1 MITQTGCGIM
11 NRFIAPSPMSTL
23 PVVSAFL
30 IFCFAEMAEA
40 MNPPRN
46 EPSAYPIIR
55 NQNMA
60 SGAVL
65 INSISAAWL
74 FESNPSGKYFFPLRY
89 SIMEINKIPAATLI
103 ITANGF
109 RFIA

>member
-1 MITQTGCGIM
+1 M

-30 IFCFAEMAEA
+30 IFCFAEIAEA

-46 EPSAYPIIR
+46 EPSEYPIMR

-60 SGAVL
+60 SGAVFG
-65 INSISAAWL
+65 NSMCAAWI
-74 FESNPSGKYFFPLRY
+74 FESKPSGRYFFSLRY
-89 SIMEINKIPAATLI
+89 SIMEMSRIPAATLI

-109 RFIA
+109 RFIV